1 MLYPVTLRIVRAT
14 ALATL
19 FAALLL
25 GSWGLW
31 LVATPDY
38 DGGRHPVG
46 AIMLALAIPLFLIS
60 LTVLRRRRN

>member
-1 MLYPVTLRIVRAT
+1 MRAA

-38 DGGRHPVG
+38 DGGRRPVG
-46 AIMLALAIPLFLIS
+46 AIILVFAIP
-60 LTVLRRRRN
+60 

>member
-1 MLYPVTLRIVRAT
+1 VRAA
-14 ALATL
+14 ALTV
-19 FAALLL
+19 FFGALLL

-46 AIMLALAIPLFLIS
+46 AIMLVLAILLLVIS
-60 LTVLRRRRN
+60 VATLRRRHN

>member
-1 MLYPVTLRIVRAT
+1 MRGS

-38 DGGRHPVG
+38 DGGRRPVG
-46 AIMLALAIPLFLIS
+46 AIILALAIALLLIS
-60 LTVLRRRRN
+60 AAVLRRRRN

>member
-1 MLYPVTLRIVRAT
+1 MRTA

-19 FAALLL
+19 FVALLL

-38 DGGRHPVG
+38 DGGRRPVG
-46 AIMLALAIPLFLIS
+46 AIILAFAILLLFIS
-60 LTVLRRRRN
+60 VAVPRGRRN

>member
-1 MLYPVTLRIVRAT
+1 MRAAALT
-14 ALATL
+14 AF
-19 FAALLL
+19 FAALLF

-46 AIMLALAIPLFLIS
+46 AIMLVLSILLLVIS
-60 LTVLRRRRN
+60 VATFRRRRN